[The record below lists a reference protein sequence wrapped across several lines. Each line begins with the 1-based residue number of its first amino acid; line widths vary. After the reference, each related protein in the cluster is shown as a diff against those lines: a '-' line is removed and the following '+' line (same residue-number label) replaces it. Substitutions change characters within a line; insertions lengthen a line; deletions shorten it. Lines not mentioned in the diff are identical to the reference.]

1 MDKEA
6 LMSEI
11 KELEKREDYRGLI
24 VKIEKKSPQKL
35 DGVSGEIP

>member
-24 VKIEKKSPQKL
+24 VKIEKKYPKKL